1 MGLMKCPDCG
11 CDIESTL
18 NQCPLC
24 DCKIHKDSNIQHY
37 TAKNDNKNVLLSRK
51 GFVYFCFGLA
61 VMFVVFGVARISS
74 PKYSSY
80 KEHYEECM
88 RGYDDNKYA
97 EMTSGLL
104 FKSSYRLIAEEYEEM
119 ANDAMKEIWK
129 YRGQALVL
137 FVMAFVSVLLGLVL
151 NKKGKGDI
159 YEK

>member
-1 MGLMKCPDCG
+1 MGLIKCPECG
-11 CDIESTL
+11 CDIESSL

-24 DCKIHKDSNIQHY
+24 DCKIHKDSNTQHH
-37 TAKNDNKNVLLSRK
+37 TVKNNNTNKLLSGK
-51 GFVYFCFGLA
+51 GFVYFFFALA
-61 VMFVVFGVARISS
+61 AIFVVWGFARINS

-129 YRGQALVL
+129 YRGQAIAL

-159 YEK
+159 CEK

>member
-1 MGLMKCPDCG
+1 MGLMKCPECG

-24 DCKIHKDSNIQHY
+24 DCKIHKDSNTQHQ
-37 TAKNDNKNVLLSRK
+37 TAKNDNTNVLFSGK
-51 GFVYFCFGLA
+51 GVVYFCFVLTA
-61 VMFVVFGVARISS
+61 IFVVLGFARINS

-80 KEHYEECM
+80 KKHYEECM

-97 EMTSGLL
+97 ELTSGLL

-119 ANDAMKEIWK
+119 ANDVMREIWK
-129 YRGQALVL
+129 YRGQAIAF
-137 FVMAFVSVLLGLVL
+137 FVMAFVSALLGLVL